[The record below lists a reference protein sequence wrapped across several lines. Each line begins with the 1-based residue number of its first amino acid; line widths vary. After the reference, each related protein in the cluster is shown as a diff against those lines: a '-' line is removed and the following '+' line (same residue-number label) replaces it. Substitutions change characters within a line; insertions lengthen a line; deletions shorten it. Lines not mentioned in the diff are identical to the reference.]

1 MSRWEKHKGIVKE
14 KLKAGLLDNLV
25 VRQWLL
31 GVVIFAAL
39 FAILVADF
47 VPQAVRLAPG
57 QVAQEDMQAPKTIV
71 NSYRT
76 KRLQEEAAKAALEEA
91 AQNPA
96 NYEIDPELA
105 LQAQQDIA
113 KVFEMVE
120 LFRQEFLPLA
130 YYEEGDEGDG
140 LDKAVRLLQDELRR
154 SRGLALGQDD
164 LRRLLIA
171 DGAELIEVRRR
182 ALELSGEL
190 LLQQRINE
198 DNLDEV
204 KAKGAAL
211 AAAEGPLRVELQE
224 ALASLVE
231 GVLRPNLKLS
241 EEKLAIIREEAVAQ
255 VEPVLILKDQIIVR
269 KGEVVSPEQV
279 QILSDLGLLKRGPN
293 YPLVLGMG
301 FIVLLLLGMLGVYIH
316 HYLPDIFREERF
328 VALLGLVLVFV
339 AFMAKIF
346 SLIPWVG
353 VGYLIPV
360 AFGGMMIALL
370 VDSRLA
376 LMVTVA
382 LAVLTGVMNGNDFG
396 LMFVALTGG
405 VAAVLSVSKVSQRA
419 DLMRAG
425 FAAGAAIF
433 ASMVA
438 VGAIRSDALIVKYS
452 FLGLGNGLFSAV
464 LTIGFLPYLESIF
477 SITSSIRLLELSN
490 PNQPLLRRLLV
501 EAPGTY
507 HHSIIVG
514 NLAEA
519 AAEAVGGDA
528 LLARVGSYYHDIGK
542 LKRPYFFTEN
552 QFTEE
557 NPHEKIAPT
566 LSTLIIT
573 AHVKEGV
580 ELAREAKL
588 PEVIV
593 DLIRQH
599 HGTDL
604 VRFFFHRAAENDKE
618 EQVEEKDF
626 RYPGPR
632 PQTKEAAIIML
643 ADSVEAAVRSL
654 AKPTPARVEQLV
666 RRIIKERLND
676 GQLDESDLTF
686 KDLDK
691 VADAFVRVLSGIFHT
706 RVEYPDKILSELQGK
721 RA

>member
-1 MSRWEKHKGIVKE
+1 
-14 KLKAGLLDNLV
+14 
-25 VRQWLL
+25 
-31 GVVIFAAL
+31 
-39 FAILVADF
+39 
-47 VPQAVRLAPG
+47 
-57 QVAQEDMQAPKTIV
+57 
-71 NSYRT
+71 
-76 KRLQEEAAKAALEEA
+76 
-91 AQNPA
+91 
-96 NYEIDPELA
+96 
-105 LQAQQDIA
+105 
-113 KVFEMVE
+113 
-120 LFRQEFLPLA
+120 
-130 YYEEGDEGDG
+130 
-140 LDKAVRLLQDELRR
+140 
-154 SRGLALGQDD
+154 
-164 LRRLLIA
+164 
-171 DGAELIEVRRR
+171 
-182 ALELSGEL
+182 
-190 LLQQRINE
+190 
-198 DNLDEV
+198 
-204 KAKGAAL
+204 
-211 AAAEGPLRVELQE
+211 
-224 ALASLVE
+224 
-231 GVLRPNLKLS
+231 
-241 EEKLAIIREEAVAQ
+241 
-255 VEPVLILKDQIIVR
+255 
-269 KGEVVSPEQV
+269 
-279 QILSDLGLLKRGPN
+279 
-293 YPLVLGMG
+293 
-301 FIVLLLLGMLGVYIH
+301 
-316 HYLPDIFREERF
+316 
-328 VALLGLVLVFV
+328 
-339 AFMAKIF
+339 
-346 SLIPWVG
+346 
-353 VGYLIPV
+353 
-360 AFGGMMIALL
+360 
-370 VDSRLA
+370 
-376 LMVTVA
+376 
-382 LAVLTGVMNGNDFG
+382 
-396 LMFVALTGG
+396 
-405 VAAVLSVSKVSQRA
+405 
-419 DLMRAG
+419 
-425 FAAGAAIF
+425 
-433 ASMVA
+433 
-438 VGAIRSDALIVKYS
+438 
-452 FLGLGNGLFSAV
+452 
-464 LTIGFLPYLESIF
+464 
-477 SITSSIRLLELSN
+477 
-490 PNQPLLRRLLV
+490 V